1 MDFLSLMK
9 ALVEAGVLVV
19 IAAIFLMQ
27 QSKLFLKQEQVIE
40 VLTKL
45 ERNLNSDTLKGKALE
60 LCLLLKVQ
68 EMRWGIQN
76 RLINY
81 IERNHLQPNW
91 DIIVREID
99 TYFESKFFQFDDDM
113 RDIMEATAFKVV
125 NQVVHIEF
133 SEVKHLL
140 IRVLDELRIEGA
152 ENSELYVTASRT
164 VAEHMNNIENV
175 IKARIRLELKR

>member
-27 QSKLFLKQEQVIE
+27 QSKLFSKQEQLIE
-40 VLTKL
+40 VLAKL

-60 LCLLLKVQ
+60 QCLLLKVQ

-76 RLINY
+76 RFINY
-81 IERNHLQPNW
+81 IERNHLQKNW

-99 TYFESKFFQFDDDM
+99 TYFNSRFFQFDDDM
-113 RDIMEATAFKVV
+113 GDIMEVTTFKVV
-125 NQVVHIEF
+125 NQVVHVEF

-140 IRVLDELRIEGA
+140 ISLLDELRIEGA
-152 ENSELYVTASRT
+152 EDKELYATASRA

-175 IKARIRLELKR
+175 IKARIKEVI

>member
-27 QSKLFLKQEQVIE
+27 QSKLFLKQEHVIE

-45 ERNLNSDTLKGKALE
+45 ERNLNNDTLKGKALE
-60 LCLLLKVQ
+60 QCLLLKVQ
-68 EMRWGIQN
+68 EMRWGIQK

-81 IERNHLQPNW
+81 IERNHLQQNW

-99 TYFESKFFQFDDDM
+99 TYFDSKFFQFDDDM
-113 RDIMEATAFKVV
+113 RDIMEATTFKVV
-125 NQVVHIEF
+125 NQVVHAEF

-140 IRVLDELRIEGA
+140 IMLLDELRIEGA
-152 ENSELYVTASRT
+152 ENREYYVTASRA

-175 IKARIRLELKR
+175 IKARIKEVI

>member
-9 ALVEAGVLVV
+9 ALVEAGILVV
-19 IAAIFLMQ
+19 IASIFLMQ
-27 QSKLFLKQEQVIE
+27 QSKLFSKQEQLIE
-40 VLTKL
+40 VLAKL

-60 LCLLLKVQ
+60 QCLLLKIQ

-81 IERNHLQPNW
+81 IERNHLQQNW

-99 TYFESKFFQFDDDM
+99 TYFNSKFLQFGADM
-113 RDIMEATAFKVV
+113 GDIMEATTFKVV
-125 NQVVHIEF
+125 NQVVHTEF

-140 IRVLDELRIEGA
+140 IILLDELRIEGA
-152 ENSELYVTASRT
+152 ENRELYVTASRA
-164 VAEHMNNIENV
+164 VAEHMDNIENI
-175 IKARIRLELKR
+175 IKARIKEVI

>member
-27 QSKLFLKQEQVIE
+27 QSKLFSKQEQLIE
-40 VLTKL
+40 VITKL

-60 LCLLLKVQ
+60 QCLLLKVQ

-81 IERNHLQPNW
+81 IERNHLQQNW

-99 TYFESKFFQFDDDM
+99 TYFNSKFLQFDADM
-113 RDIMEATAFKVV
+113 GDIMEATTFKVV
-125 NQVVHIEF
+125 NQVVRTEF
-133 SEVKHLL
+133 SEVEHLL
-140 IRVLDELRIEGA
+140 ISLLDELRIEGA
-152 ENSELYVTASRT
+152 ENRELYVTASRA
-164 VAEHMNNIENV
+164 VAEHMDNIENI
-175 IKARIRLELKR
+175 IKARIKEVI

>member
-27 QSKLFLKQEQVIE
+27 QSKLFSKQEQLIE
-40 VLTKL
+40 VITKL
-45 ERNLNSDTLKGKALE
+45 ERNLNNDTLKGKALE
-60 LCLLLKVQ
+60 QCLLLKIQ

-81 IERNHLQPNW
+81 IERNHLQQNW

-99 TYFESKFFQFDDDM
+99 TYFNSKFLQFDADM
-113 RDIMEATAFKVV
+113 GDIMEATTFKVV
-125 NQVVHIEF
+125 NQVVHTEF

-140 IRVLDELRIEGA
+140 ISLLDGLRIEGA
-152 ENSELYVTASRT
+152 ENRELYVTASRAVT
-164 VAEHMNNIENV
+164 EHMDNIENI
-175 IKARIRLELKR
+175 IKARIKEVI

>member
-1 MDFLSLMK
+1 MDFLSIMK

-27 QSKLFLKQEQVIE
+27 QSKLFLKQEQLIE

-45 ERNLNSDTLKGKALE
+45 ERNLNNDTLRGKALE

-68 EMRWGIQN
+68 EMRWGIQKK
-76 RLINY
+76 LINY
-81 IERNHLQPNW
+81 IERNHLQQNW

-99 TYFESKFFQFDDDM
+99 TYFDSKFFQFDDDM
-113 RDIMEATAFKVV
+113 RDIMEATTFKVV
-125 NQVVHIEF
+125 NQVLHEEF

-140 IRVLDELRIEGA
+140 VSLLDELRIEGA
-152 ENSELYVTASRT
+152 ENRELYVTASRV
-164 VAEHMNNIENV
+164 VAENMNSIENV
-175 IKARIRLELKR
+175 IKARIKEVI

>member
-1 MDFLSLMK
+1 MDFLSIMK
-9 ALVEAGVLVV
+9 ALVEVGVLVV

-27 QSKLFLKQEQVIE
+27 QSKLFLKQEQLIE

-45 ERNLNSDTLKGKALE
+45 ERNLNNDTLRGKALE

-76 RLINY
+76 KLINY
-81 IERNHLQPNW
+81 IERNHLQQNW

-99 TYFESKFFQFDDDM
+99 TYFDSKFFQFDADM
-113 RDIMEATAFKVV
+113 RDIMEATTFKVV
-125 NQVVHIEF
+125 NQVLHVEF

-140 IRVLDELRIEGA
+140 VSLLDELRIEGA
-152 ENSELYVTASRT
+152 ENRELYVTASRA

-175 IKARIRLELKR
+175 IKARIKEVI

>member
-27 QSKLFLKQEQVIE
+27 QSKLFSKQEQLIE
-40 VLTKL
+40 VITKL
-45 ERNLNSDTLKGKALE
+45 ERNLNNDTLKGKALE
-60 LCLLLKVQ
+60 QCLLLKIQ

-81 IERNHLQPNW
+81 IERNHLQQNW

-99 TYFESKFFQFDDDM
+99 TYFNSKFLQFDADM
-113 RDIMEATAFKVV
+113 GDIMEATTFKVV
-125 NQVVHIEF
+125 NQVVRTEF

-152 ENSELYVTASRT
+152 ENRELYVTASRA
-164 VAEHMNNIENV
+164 VAEHMNNIENI
-175 IKARIRLELKR
+175 IKARIKEVI

>member
-27 QSKLFLKQEQVIE
+27 QSKLFSKQEQLIE
-40 VLTKL
+40 VLAKL

-60 LCLLLKVQ
+60 QCLLLKIQ

-81 IERNHLQPNW
+81 IERNHLQQNW

-99 TYFESKFFQFDDDM
+99 TYFNSKFLQFDADM
-113 RDIMEATAFKVV
+113 GDIMEATIFKVV
-125 NQVVHIEF
+125 NQVVHTEF

-140 IRVLDELRIEGA
+140 ISLLDELRIEGA
-152 ENSELYVTASRT
+152 ENRELYVTASRAVT
-164 VAEHMNNIENV
+164 EHMDNIENI
-175 IKARIRLELKR
+175 IKARIKEVI